1 MNMRKE
7 VVFLL
12 GVVCLSMILSFAST
26 NASAQ
31 VRVRDSSKTRGVSS
45 SKFFF
50 GGSIG
55 FTFGSY
61 TYVNISPV
69 VGYRFTPRWTVGVGG
84 TFQYYKTNSS
94 LFNNTESIVYG
105 GSGFV
110 RYMIVQDIGKLIPM
124 VKTDGG
130 FYLHTEYE
138 ALSLETS
145 VFDQDNE
152 LSGKRYW
159 ARSVLVGGGFRQQV
173 GRRAYLFLELLWNLT
188 YDSQLPY
195 NNPLF
200 RVGFTF

>member
-1 MNMRKE
+1 MDKRMKVGKIFGMLCLFMVFIMSSLE
-7 VVFLL
+7 V
-12 GVVCLSMILSFAST
+12 
-26 NASAQ
+26 SAQ
-31 VRVRDSSKTRGVSS
+31 VRVRDSSKTRGLSS
-45 SKFFF
+45 SHFFI

-69 VGYRFTPRWTVGVGG
+69 VGYRFTPRWTVGLGG

-110 RYMIVQDIGKLIPM
+110 RYMIIQDIGKLLPL

-138 ALSLETS
+138 TLSLETS
-145 VFDQDNE
+145 VFDKDNE
-152 LSGKRYW
+152 LSGNRYW
-159 ARSVLVGGGFRQQV
+159 AQSVLVGGGFRQQV
-173 GRRAYLFLELLWNLT
+173 GRRTYLFLELLWNLT